1 MRPYHGG
8 QGKYLMS
15 LEIVAGLL
23 GSQLVR
29 AVASEVAT
37 TLACQ
42 AIQHAVST
50 MARPAAAIPSD
61 SDSDAEAD
69 LSAPASLPS
78 TAAVREPAVAEL
90 RAVPNVEVLSAIPG
104 RARLR
109 IHGLRDDAARAAE
122 LVATVR
128 ALDGVTAAEANPLT
142 GALLVRFDARRTD
155 VAEIV
160 AALEPP
166 IPARPLRASER
177 APYLRLVVG

>member
-1 MRPYHGG
+1 
-8 QGKYLMS
+8 MS

-42 AIQHAVST
+42 AIQHAVGT
-50 MARPAAAIPSD
+50 MARPAADIPVI
-61 SDSDAEAD
+61 SDAD
-69 LSAPASLPS
+69 VSAPTVGLRES
-78 TAAVREPAVAEL
+78 AAPEL
-90 RAVPNVEVLSAIPG
+90 RALSNVDVLSAIPG

-109 IHGLRDDAARAAE
+109 IRGLRDDATRAAE
-122 LVATVR
+122 VVATIR
-128 ALDGVTAAEANPLT
+128 AIDGVTIAEANPLT
-142 GALLVRFDARRTD
+142 GAVLVRFDPSRTG

-177 APYLRLVVG
+177 APYLRLLASSQ

>member
-50 MARPAAAIPSD
+50 MARPAVALPSA
-61 SDSDAEAD
+61 SDEGAD
-69 LSAPASLPS
+69 LSVPPASPPS
-78 TAAVREPAVAEL
+78 TATVGEPALAEL

>member
-1 MRPYHGG
+1 
-8 QGKYLMS
+8 MS

-42 AIQHAVST
+42 AIQHAVGT
-50 MARPAAAIPSD
+50 MARPAAGDAAIPD
-61 SDSDAEAD
+61 AD
-69 LSAPASLPS
+69 LSAPPAGLCES
-78 TAAVREPAVAEL
+78 AAPEL
-90 RAVPNVEVLSAIPG
+90 RALPTVEVLSAIPG

-109 IHGLRDDAARAAE
+109 IRGLRGDAARASE
-122 LVATVR
+122 VVATVR
-128 ALDGVTAAEANPLT
+128 AIDGVTIAEANTLT
-142 GALLVRFDARRTD
+142 GALLVRFDPSRTD

>member
-1 MRPYHGG
+1 
-8 QGKYLMS
+8 MS

-42 AIQHAVST
+42 AISHAVGT
-50 MARPAAAIPSD
+50 MARPTAT
-61 SDSDAEAD
+61 
-69 LSAPASLPS
+69 APGITDRDGVSS
-78 TAAVREPAVAEL
+78 QTTTSEL
-90 RAVPNVEVLSAIPG
+90 RALPTVEVLSAIPG

-109 IHGLRDDAARAAE
+109 VQGLRDHAARAAT
-122 LVATVR
+122 VTATVR

-142 GALLVRFDARRTD
+142 GTLLVRFDARQTD
-155 VAEIV
+155 VAAIV

-166 IPARPLRASER
+166 VTVRPLRAAER

>member
-1 MRPYHGG
+1 
-8 QGKYLMS
+8 MS

-29 AVASEVAT
+29 AVASEMAT

-42 AIQHAVST
+42 AIQHAVGT
-50 MARPAAAIPSD
+50 MARPSTAGSVT
-61 SDSDAEAD
+61 D
-69 LSAPASLPS
+69 LSAAPTFPQPSASIG
-78 TAAVREPAVAEL
+78 TAAAPEL
-90 RAVPNVEVLSAIPG
+90 RALPNVEVLSAIPG

-109 IHGLRDDAARAAE
+109 IRGIRDDAARAAE
-122 LVATVR
+122 VVATVR

-142 GALLVRFDARRTD
+142 GGVLVRFDASRTD

-160 AALEPP
+160 ATLEPP
-166 IPARPLRASER
+166 RPARPVRASER

>member
-1 MRPYHGG
+1 
-8 QGKYLMS
+8 MS

-42 AIQHAVST
+42 AIQHAVGT
-50 MARPAAAIPSD
+50 MARPSATNRT
-61 SDSDAEAD
+61 DSDADSGAVLASTPPVTD
-69 LSAPASLPS
+69 LRESAVP
-78 TAAVREPAVAEL
+78 EL
-90 RAVPNVEVLSAIPG
+90 RALPNVELLSAIPG

-109 IHGLRDDAARAAE
+109 VRGLRDDAARAAE
-122 LVATVR
+122 VVATVR

-142 GALLVRFDARRTD
+142 GALLVRFDASQTD
-155 VAEIV
+155 VTEIV

-166 IPARPLRASER
+166 LPTRPLRASER

>member
-1 MRPYHGG
+1 
-8 QGKYLMS
+8 MS

-42 AIQHAVST
+42 AIQHAVGS
-50 MARPAAAIPSD
+50 MARPSAADPTA
-61 SDSDAEAD
+61 ANAD
-69 LSAPASLPS
+69 VSTSPASLRPTVGLRES
-78 TAAVREPAVAEL
+78 AVPEL
-90 RAVPNVEVLSAIPG
+90 RALSNVEILSSIPG

-109 IHGLRDDAARAAE
+109 IRGLRDDAARAAE
-122 LVATVR
+122 AITTVR

-142 GALLVRFDARRTD
+142 GALLVRYDAGRTD
-155 VAEIV
+155 LTEIV
-160 AALEPP
+160 AVLEPP
-166 IPARPLRASER
+166 LPARPLRAAER